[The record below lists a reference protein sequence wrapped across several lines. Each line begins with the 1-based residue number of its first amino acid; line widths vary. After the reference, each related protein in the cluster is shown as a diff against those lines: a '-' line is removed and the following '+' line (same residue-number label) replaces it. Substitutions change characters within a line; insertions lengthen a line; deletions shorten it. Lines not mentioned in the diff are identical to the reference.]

1 MFMISREKKKN
12 PYLTPFGKFWIT
24 IIALILMSI
33 SAILALIVMLWDI
46 NITINAIVV
55 GVK

>member
-24 IIALILMSI
+24 IIALILMGI
-33 SAILALIVMLWDI
+33 SAILALIVML
-46 NITINAIVV
+46 
-55 GVK
+55 